1 MITHAS
7 LGWSKRLLLVIDGSR
22 LNRLLREDSAMQRAH
37 KSSFLRG
44 LGHLALV
51 VDDIDKA
58 RWFYAEVLGAD
69 VQEWRK
75 TQLLIHVGPD
85 LIVAKLSSDAI
96 DQERQS
102 GPMGRQVM
110 DHFGFM
116 ADSPSQVDT
125 LAERVRSAG
134 LPIVKEPY
142 DRSDG
147 RSVYFRDP
155 FGNLIEY
162 LFYRPHV

>member
-1 MITHAS
+1 
-7 LGWSKRLLLVIDGSR
+7 
-22 LNRLLREDSAMQRAH
+22 MQRAH

-51 VDDIDKA
+51 VDDLEKA
-58 RWFYAEVLGAD
+58 RWFFSDILGAD
-69 VQEWRK
+69 VEAWRG

-85 LIVAKLSSDAI
+85 LLVAKLSSDAI
-96 DQERQS
+96 DQQRQQ
-102 GPMGRQVM
+102 GAFGRQVL
-110 DHFGFM
+110 DHYGFM
-116 ADSPSQVDT
+116 ADSPSQVDV

-134 LPIVKEPY
+134 LDIIKGPY

-155 FGNLIEY
+155 FGNLVEY
-162 LFYRPHV
+162 LFYKPA

>member
-1 MITHAS
+1 
-7 LGWSKRLLLVIDGSR
+7 
-22 LNRLLREDSAMQRAH
+22 MQRAH
-37 KSSFLRG
+37 KSPFLRG

-51 VDDIDKA
+51 VDDLEKA
-58 RWFYAEVLGAD
+58 KWFYGEVLGAD
-69 VQEWRK
+69 VEVWRG

-102 GPMGRQVM
+102 GPFGRQVL

-116 ADSPSQVDT
+116 ADSPSQVDA
-125 LAERVRSAG
+125 LAKRLSESG
-134 LPIVKEPY
+134 LQIVKGPY

-155 FGNLIEY
+155 FGNLVEY
-162 LFYRPHV
+162 LYYKPR

>member
-1 MITHAS
+1 
-7 LGWSKRLLLVIDGSR
+7 
-22 LNRLLREDSAMQRAH
+22 MQRAH
-37 KSSFLRG
+37 KSPFLRG
-44 LGHLALV
+44 LGHLAIV
-51 VDDIDKA
+51 VDDIEKA
-58 RWFYAEVLGAD
+58 RWFYADVLGAD
-69 VQEWRK
+69 VEVWRN

-96 DQERQS
+96 DKDRQQ
-102 GPMGRQVM
+102 GALGRQVL

-116 ADSPSQVDT
+116 ADSPSQVDV
-125 LAERVRSAG
+125 LAQRVQAAG
-134 LPIVKEPY
+134 LQIVKGPY

-162 LFYRPHV
+162 LFYQPSLR

>member
-1 MITHAS
+1 
-7 LGWSKRLLLVIDGSR
+7 
-22 LNRLLREDSAMQRAH
+22 MQRAH
-37 KSSFLRG
+37 KSPFLRG

-51 VDDIDKA
+51 VDDLEKA
-58 RWFYAEVLGAD
+58 RWFYADVLGAD
-69 VQEWRK
+69 VEPWRG

-96 DQERQS
+96 DQDRQS
-102 GPMGRQVM
+102 GPFGRQVL

-116 ADSPSQVDT
+116 ADSPSQVDA
-125 LAERVRSAG
+125 LAQRIREAG
-134 LPIVKEPY
+134 LPIIKGPY

-147 RSVYFRDP
+147 RSIYFRDP

-162 LFYRPHV
+162 LFYKPN